1 MIWGQ
6 KATKHRG
13 FNIFSD
19 LWEIKSSGTK
29 RRRPT
34 DAGTGAPSPCT
45 RALWP
50 DQSLSRT
57 SAINMRIWMTRPRT
71 NNIHQLSEDP
81 SDLLKLWVYFRCG
94 WPRLGA
100 GKMHADDRASGKI
113 QQISSVHTALC
124 GWSPVLSGIQL
135 ETLATWIA
143 EAIFYKP
150 APCLIPQPTLT

>member
-19 LWEIKSSGTK
+19 LWSDQVEPNGGDQLTQGPEHPL
-29 RRRPT
+29 RART
-34 DAGTGAPSPCT
+34 PC
-45 RALWP
+45 

-71 NNIHQLSEDP
+71 SNIHPLSDDS
-81 SDLLKLWVYFRCG
+81 SDVVKLWVNFDCN
-94 WPRLGA
+94 WPRLAA
-100 GKMHADDRASGKI
+100 GKMHADDRGSGKI

-135 ETLATWIA
+135 ETLAIRIA
-143 EAIFYKP
+143 EVIFYKP
-150 APCLIPQPTLT
+150 APSMIPKPTLT